1 MAAKQ
6 YATAHHELVV
16 RPDSIAL
23 TQKLVRHFDEPFAD
37 SSAIPTYLVSEFA
50 RRHVTVALSGDGGD
64 ELFAGYDSFRIIEDM
79 RRYDSVPQ
87 PARRV
92 LAWMAERLPYAVY
105 GKNFLFAISTQ
116 TGLERYFFTNYAPHL
131 LRKRLLKPDW
141 MLPADGAYL
150 TRVFVNYLPAKSA
163 GTLSQAL
170 HFEATNRLTGDMLV
184 NVGRMSMA
192 ASLEV
197 RCPLL
202 DHQLAEFA
210 APIPNGWKL
219 RNGQGKHILLR
230 ALGDRLPRKLL
241 HREKMGFAIP
251 IRDWLNGPLREM
263 TRDLILGQSFLSKG
277 IVSPSFVQHLLREH
291 ETGRRD
297 NQTWLWSL
305 LVLAMWLEDT
315 RNARASPSHLPS
327 RLPGRSEPDQ
337 QSLTEG

>member
-1 MAAKQ
+1 M
-6 YATAHHELVV
+6 
-16 RPDSIAL
+16 
-23 TQKLVRHFDEPFAD
+23 
-37 SSAIPTYLVSEFA
+37 
-50 RRHVTVALSGDGGD
+50 
-64 ELFAGYDSFRIIEDM
+64 
-79 RRYDSVPQ
+79 
-87 PARRV
+87 
-92 LAWMAERLPYAVY
+92 
-105 GKNFLFAISTQ
+105 
-116 TGLERYFFTNYAPHL
+116 
-131 LRKRLLKPDW
+131 LKPDW

-241 HREKMGFAIP
+241 HREKMGCAIP

-315 RNARASPSHLPS
+315 GNARFSVPPALPLAGAA
-327 RLPGRSEPDQ
+327 R
-337 QSLTEG
+337 T